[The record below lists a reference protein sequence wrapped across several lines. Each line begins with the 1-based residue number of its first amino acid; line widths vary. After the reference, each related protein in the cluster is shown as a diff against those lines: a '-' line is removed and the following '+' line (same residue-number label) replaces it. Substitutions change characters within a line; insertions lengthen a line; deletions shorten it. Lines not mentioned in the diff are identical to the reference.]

1 MNKLLKPILMSLRL
15 DFLVVLALGAM
26 LWTGYAGPLVLVH
39 MILGALLVLQAWMI
53 AAIAARAHAAP
64 GRVLL
69 VAVWGLIVL
78 AVGGMQTQWLPGSL
92 HWIIRV
98 IHLLLGLSLV
108 AQVEILAM
116 KTRRAAEGG

>member
-1 MNKLLKPILMSLRL
+1 
-15 DFLVVLALGAM
+15 
-26 LWTGYAGPLVLVH
+26 
-39 MILGALLVLQAWMI
+39 
-53 AAIAARAHAAP
+53 
-64 GRVLL
+64 VLL

-78 AVGGMQTQWLPGSL
+78 AVGGMQTQWLPGPL

-98 IHLLLGLSLV
+98 VHLLLGLSLV